1 MKEKVHEKVR
11 EILNRTPDSD
21 TAPEIKVKKITEISK
36 TGKRKMEER

>member
-11 EILNRTPDSD
+11 EILNGPPDSD

-36 TGKRKMEER
+36 TGKRQMEER

>member
-11 EILNRTPDSD
+11 EVLNGTPDSD